1 MIEDENQWKNK
12 RNQNKKQNN
21 TEGICKKINVA
32 EATQQRFEYGTVKPS
47 LDTVILIAKEFNVS
61 IDYLVGRT
69 ENPEVNK

>member
-1 MIEDENQWKNK
+1 MKINERIREIRIKNK
-12 RNQNKKQNN
+12 ITQR
-21 TEGICKKINVA
+21 EFAKKINVA